1 MPATTATPSPAPGTK
16 PRGNPSLRER
26 VGALRNIPPFLR
38 EIWATS
44 KPLTI
49 ASLGL
54 RLVRALLPIITLYI
68 GKLIIDEAVRLV
80 GLGLGFDDLGTAWHS
95 GHLTHLL
102 WLLYVGKSI
111 LKVGRELRGKAR
123 G

>member
-1 MPATTATPSPAPGTK
+1 VPTPAPPA
-16 PRGNPSLRER
+16 PRPRTNPSLRER

-68 GKLIIDEAVRLV
+68 G
-80 GLGLGFDDLGTAWHS
+80 
-95 GHLTHLL
+95 
-102 WLLYVGKSI
+102 
-111 LKVGRELRGKAR
+111 
-123 G
+123 